1 PRRPARRS
9 PAGQP
14 RRTGPGSPRRPCPSP
29 GQRTGRRARPPV
41 TRARGR
47 RAPPAGLC
55 GTVHRR
61 GCCARPQLARSFL
74 PVVGT
79 MSGYGA
85 RGIPLAL
92 SRSCFLRC
100 GGPALT
106 REELLSDQGVPVPRR
121 LASVTLDNLDD
132 LPHKCRKCVFWE
144 LDPVSHARA
153 QEVGDPALEKEAWVS
168 AMLLEW
174 GSCGKI
180 AYVDS
185 VPAGYVLYAPPLYV
199 PRSVAFPTSPVS
211 GDAVLL
217 MTANILAEF
226 QGGGLGR
233 MLVQGVA
240 KDLTRRG
247 VKAIEAFGDLRGDG
261 ISCMLPADYLLAV
274 GFKTV
279 RPRLPFPRLGLDV
292 EMPAPLGTAVEGRV
306 GVGGEGLLGWMT
318 AERALR
324 LG

>member
-1 PRRPARRS
+1 VDARL
-9 PAGQP
+9 
-14 RRTGPGSPRRPCPSP
+14 
-29 GQRTGRRARPPV
+29 ARENCFVDEGLPV
-41 TRARGR
+41 TR
-47 RAPPAGLC
+47 
-55 GTVHRR
+55 
-61 GCCARPQLARSFL
+61 
-74 PVVGT
+74 
-79 MSGYGA
+79 
-85 RGIPLAL
+85 
-92 SRSCFLRC
+92 
-100 GGPALT
+100 
-106 REELLSDQGVPVPRR
+106 R
-121 LASVTLDNLDD
+121 LANVTLDNLDD
-132 LPHKCRKCVFWE
+132 LPHRCRKCVFWE

-153 QEVGDPALEKEAWVS
+153 QEAGDPALEKEAWVS

-174 GSCGKI
+174 GSCGKL
-180 AYVDS
+180 AYVDG

-247 VKAIEAFGDLRGDG
+247 VKAIEAFGDVRGEG

-279 RPRLPFPRLGLDV
+279 RPHHHFPRLRLELKTTVSWREDV
-292 EMPAPLGTAVEGRV
+292 EVALER
-306 GVGGEGLLGWMT
+306 LLGSMT
-318 AERALR
+318 PERALR
-324 LG
+324 LA